1 MTRDTWLKYFDASA
15 EPVQAYLLDEA
26 SADAETRAQE
36 QLHYEHDAWDRIM
49 NVIWDA
55 VFTDLDLVGF
65 QQAIRPLVGD
75 RDPVLVE
82 RVLSLEL
89 LYPLADLLAWDL
101 DARLQQLGSTPS
113 PDQAKRRISLRPVSY
128 GAAVK
133 RIAQEA
139 RISLLGDEVVR
150 RLRDVFVSYVNRVRT
165 IEQVTELLRRS
176 TADGGMGWSSDQAQA
191 FLTAS
196 DSLLRRVPVMS
207 EEEYSRWFQQQQREA
222 ISEKVR
228 QTVSE
233 KRQAANGA
241 VDEMASTGPRVPI
254 LPPSA
259 SLLDRAVEEAYV
271 LTNVQGL
278 DDYLKKRLRNVIST
292 RLRGVR
298 SVDQARE
305 VLLRDA
311 KVGGLGQTQPETERI
326 LAVIDQ
332 MYTEYHEKIES
343 EEHKKVEAFVE
354 DQEKRIQ
361 DRQQKDSAD
370 REAWYQEKL
379 QSVTLGETGAVS
391 ALKAMMN
398 GVQMAGPTC
407 EVTPGGVRISM
418 EGGAPNKNQLDGV
431 QGYARLSS
439 LTEQLETM
447 DVARF
452 RRMAKTPEEAQK
464 KVMQMF
470 QALNQESYDRWI
482 EGIKRWRQSPLQQE
496 YLRVVTQAFAEQRP
510 ISEVVQMMQQTPG
523 TVSLTPEEV
532 GVIINLNQAL
542 VF

>member
-26 SADAETRAQE
+26 SATAETRAQE

-49 NVIWDA
+49 NVVWDA
-55 VFTDLDLVGF
+55 VFTGLDLLGF
-65 QQAIRPLVGD
+65 QQALKPLLGD
-75 RDPVLVE
+75 RDPSLVE
-82 RVLSLEL
+82 RVLSVEL

-101 DARLQQLGSTPS
+101 DARLQQIGGTVS

-150 RLRDVFVSYVNRVRT
+150 RLRDIFASYVKRVRT
-165 IEQVTELLRRS
+165 IEQVTELLRRAI
-176 TADGGMGWSSDQAQA
+176 ADGGMGWSLDQAQA
-191 FLTAS
+191 FLAAS
-196 DSLLRRVPVMS
+196 DNLLRRVPVMS

-222 ISEKVR
+222 VSEKVR

-233 KRQAANGA
+233 KQQTGLQ
-241 VDEMASTGPRVPI
+241 DASEGLDPRMPI
-254 LPPSA
+254 LPPTA

-271 LTNVQGL
+271 LINVQGL
-278 DDYLKKRLRNVIST
+278 DEYLKKRLRNVIST

-298 SVDQARE
+298 SVEQARE

-311 KVGGLGQTQPETERI
+311 KVGGLGQTPEETDRI
-326 LAVIDQ
+326 MTIMDQ
-332 MYTEYHEKIES
+332 MYTEYHDKIEA

-361 DRQQKDSAD
+361 DRQQKESAD
-370 REAWYQEKL
+370 REAWYQEKM
-379 QSVTLGETGAVS
+379 QSVALGETGAVS
-391 ALKAMMN
+391 ALRAMMS
-398 GVQMAGPTC
+398 GVRMVGPTC
-407 EVTPGGVRISM
+407 DIAPGGVQVSLQ
-418 EGGAPNKNQLDGV
+418 GGAPNRNQLDGV
-431 QGYARLSS
+431 QGYTRLAS

-452 RRMAKTPEEAQK
+452 RRMAKTPDEAEK

-470 QALNQESYDRWI
+470 QALKQESYDRWA

-496 YLRVVTQAFAEQRP
+496 YLRIVAQAFTEQRP
-510 ISEVVQMMQQTPG
+510 IGEVVQAMQKASG
-523 TVSLTPEEV
+523 AGSLTPEEV
-532 GVIINLNQAL
+532 GVIIHMNQAL

>member
-26 SADAETRAQE
+26 SATAETRAQE

-55 VFTDLDLVGF
+55 VFTGLDLSGF
-65 QQAIRPLVGD
+65 QQALKPLLGD
-75 RDPVLVE
+75 RDPSLVE
-82 RVLSLEL
+82 CVLSVEL

-101 DARLQQLGSTPS
+101 DARLQQIGGTVS

-150 RLRDVFVSYVNRVRT
+150 RLRDIFASYVKRVRT
-165 IEQVTELLRRS
+165 IEQVTELLRRAI
-176 TADGGMGWSSDQAQA
+176 ADGGMGWSLDQAQA
-191 FLTAS
+191 FLAAS
-196 DSLLRRVPVMS
+196 DNLLRRVPVLS

-222 ISEKVR
+222 VSEKVR

-233 KRQAANGA
+233 KQQ
-241 VDEMASTGPRVPI
+241 TGLQDTSEGLDPRMPI
-254 LPPSA
+254 LPPTA
-259 SLLDRAVEEAYV
+259 SLLDRAVEEAYA

-278 DDYLKKRLRNVIST
+278 DEYLKKRLRNVIST

-298 SVDQARE
+298 SVEQARE

-311 KVGGLGQTQPETERI
+311 KVGGLGQTPQETDRI
-326 LAVIDQ
+326 MTIMDQ
-332 MYTEYHEKIES
+332 MYTEYHDKIEA

-361 DRQQKDSAD
+361 DRQQKESAD
-370 REAWYQEKL
+370 REAWYQEKM
-379 QSVTLGETGAVS
+379 QSVALGETGAVS
-391 ALKAMMN
+391 ALRAMMS
-398 GVQMAGPTC
+398 GVRMVGPTC
-407 EVTPGGVRISM
+407 DIAPGGVQVSLQ
-418 EGGAPNKNQLDGV
+418 GGAPNRNQLDGV
-431 QGYARLSS
+431 QGYARLAS

-452 RRMAKTPEEAQK
+452 RRMAKTPDEAEK

-470 QALNQESYDRWI
+470 QALKQESYDRWA

-496 YLRVVTQAFAEQRP
+496 YLRIVAQAFTEQRP
-510 ISEVVQMMQQTPG
+510 IGEVVQAMQQTSG
-523 TVSLTPEEV
+523 AGSLTPEEV
-532 GVIINLNQAL
+532 GVIIHMNQVL